1 MGESQLNFQS
11 IMKHQKSRKLFQVF
25 VLFLSTVPLISE
37 AQLRRCFA
45 CRSRG
50 PLGDCRDPFYV
61 TGNSTTLEHKSHGVK
76 TIPCASGWCSKVLED
91 VDEVTSHEENYGS
104 ATQRDCLQRAPSD
117 GQQRCAFVKVIYV
130 ILVIRFECGQ
140 CQ

>member
-1 MGESQLNFQS
+1 MVTHHF
-11 IMKHQKSRKLFQVF
+11 
-25 VLFLSTVPLISE
+25 TT
-37 AQLRRCFA
+37 
-45 CRSRG
+45 RG

-117 GQQRCAFVKVIYV
+117 GQQRCAFVKLNHKQVYMCFCQGDLCNSGDSLRIWSVPIILLFVTVSFLLWYYYKIYT
-130 ILVIRFECGQ
+130 
-140 CQ
+140 